1 MALKLPKV
9 IYVRTLTDS
18 SGKENFF
25 AADDIAL
32 LNFAVGETGKVGV
45 YTMASTLEVR
55 GVIQSTEVAPD

>member
-9 IYVRTLTDS
+9 IYVRILTDT
-18 SGKENFF
+18 SGKESFF
-25 AADDIAL
+25 AADDIAF

-45 YTMASTLEVR
+45 YTMTSNLEVK